1 MVQPFCVTALAEGCL
16 SARTVS
22 LNFNIADIWQTAP
35 DSWTITGT
43 IQQNLRFQG
52 GKMPQKAQFQ
62 DGRLANI
69 IDIIEINMRI
79 TMPDR

>member
-1 MVQPFCVTALAEGCL
+1 M
-16 SARTVS
+16 SACTVS

-52 GKMPQKAQFQ
+52 GEMPQKKA

-69 IDIIEINMRI
+69 IDIIEIDMRNNNA
-79 TMPDR
+79 R